1 MKKMNIR
8 KTMIAVLAAAMC
20 ATGAVIPTSADSQ
33 CTNGHSLVH
42 LHGSSSTTTDSTY
55 CYYTQYYQCV
65 ESCRNC
71 SYSTMFNHTESKEHF
86 KIYSN
91 GPGGLVR
98 KCADCG
104 YIFS

>member
-20 ATGAVIPTSADSQ
+20 ATGAVVVSATQQHFHTQGSHISHGGSNTITDEYYCYFTRYSQ
-33 CTNGHSLVH
+33 CLFSCATCGETFM
-42 LHGSSSTTTDSTY
+42 SSHDEY
-55 CYYTQYYQCV
+55 
-65 ESCRNC
+65 
-71 SYSTMFNHTESKEHF
+71 KEHTP
-86 KIYSN
+86 IYAS
-91 GPGGLVR
+91 GSGGLVR